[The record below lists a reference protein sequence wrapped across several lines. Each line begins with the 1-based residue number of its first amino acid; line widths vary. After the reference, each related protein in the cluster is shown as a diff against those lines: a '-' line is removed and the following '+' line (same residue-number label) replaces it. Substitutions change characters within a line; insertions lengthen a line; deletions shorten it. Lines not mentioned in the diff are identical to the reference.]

1 MLNIIWLVMILV
13 AVIVGGFSGNLP
25 AMTDGAFKTAKDA
38 VMDIALP
45 LVGLMA
51 IWLGM
56 MRLAER
62 AGLVSLLA
70 RALRPLMRRLFPEV
84 PVDHPA
90 MGAMVL
96 NMSANMLGLGNA
108 ATPLGLRAMSLLQKL
123 NPVPSVASNSMV
135 TFLAINTASIQL
147 VPTTAISI
155 LAIQG
160 SKTASS
166 IMIPALV
173 SSAVAM
179 TCGVLVARLLA
190 PFFAVKADAADA
202 GESAAAVT
210 PEPEIEIA
218 QAPALTTT
226 GRVML
231 GVFLA
236 IFAAMFFILVAPEI
250 ANRFPERMGWAWR
263 YGDFWPEIG
272 KLGFHW
278 DQHHFG
284 SSFAFPVPVI
294 DGFSR
299 LLRAISLLAVPF
311 LLSFFP
317 LYAHLRKVKVY
328 EQFCEGAKEA
338 FGTAQRIIPYLVAML
353 VSIRLLREAGVIQA
367 ITESLRKPLEFV
379 GFPPDLLP
387 LALMRPL
394 SGSASNGIFV
404 DIVKTHGADSMLA
417 KMAATIYGSTE
428 TTFYVLAVYFGSV
441 AVRKTR
447 HAIIAGLTADIVA
460 MIAAITVCRL
470 LLS

>member
-1 MLNIIWLVMILV
+1 MKNFLCSGRSLLFLKGMLNIIWLLMILV
-13 AVIVGGFSGNLP
+13 SVIVGGFSGRLP
-25 AMTDGAFKTAKDA
+25 EMIAGAFDAAESA
-38 VMDIALP
+38 VMKVALP
-45 LVGLMA
+45 LIGLWA

-70 RALRPLMRRLFPEV
+70 RALRPLMRRIFPEV

-108 ATPLGLRAMSLLQKL
+108 ATPLGLRAMNLLQKL

-155 LAIQG
+155 LAVQG
-160 SKTASS
+160 SKSASS
-166 IMIPALV
+166 IMVPALI

-179 TCGVLVARLLA
+179 MCGVLVARLLA
-190 PFFAVKADAADA
+190 PMFPVKADADIAEEA
-202 GESAAAVT
+202 TSVS
-210 PEPEIEIA
+210 PEPEIQITE
-218 QAPALTTT
+218 APALTV
-226 GRVML
+226 GGKVILAGFLVVFCAML
-231 GVFLA
+231 FVL
-236 IFAAMFFILVAPEI
+236 ITPQI
-250 ANRFPERMGWAWR
+250 ANQLPESMGWSWR
-263 YGDFWPEIG
+263 YGDHWPALSET
-272 KLGFHW
+272 
-278 DQHHFG
+278 QR
-284 SSFAFPVPVI
+284 V
-294 DGFSR
+294 
-299 LLRAISLLAVPF
+299 LRAISLLAVPF

-328 EQFCEGAKEA
+328 EQFCEGAKDA
-338 FGTAQRIIPYLVAML
+338 FGTAQRVIPYLVGML
-353 VSIRLLREAGVIQA
+353 ISIRLLREAGVMQA
-367 ITESLRKPLEFV
+367 VTEFLRKPLEAV

-387 LALMRPL
+387 LVLMRPL

-404 DIVKTHGADSMLA
+404 DIVKTHGADTMLA
-417 KMAATIYGSTE
+417 KMAATIFGSTE

-447 HAIIAGLTADIVA
+447 HAIVAGLTADIVA
-460 MIAAITVCRL
+460 MIAAIVVCRL
-470 LLS
+470 MLG

>member
-38 VMDIALP
+38 VMEIALP

-108 ATPLGLRAMSLLQKL
+108 ATPLGLRAMSLLQTL

-179 TCGVLVARLLA
+179 TCGVIVSRLLA

-202 GESAAAVT
+202 GESAAAIA

-218 QAPALTTT
+218 QAPALTTG

-231 GVFLA
+231 GVFLT
-236 IFAAMFFILVAPEI
+236 IFAAMFFILVAPET
-250 ANRFPERMGWAWR
+250 ANRFPGKMGWAWR
-263 YGDFWPEIG
+263 YGDFWPG
-272 KLGFHW
+272 LP
-278 DQHHFG
+278 DAQR
-284 SSFAFPVPVI
+284 V
-294 DGFSR
+294 
-299 LLRAISLLAVPF
+299 LRAISLLAVPF

-367 ITESLRKPLEFV
+367 ITGFLRKPLEYV

>member
-13 AVIVGGFSGNLP
+13 AVIVGGFSGNLA

-38 VMDIALP
+38 VMEIALP

-123 NPVPSVASNSMV
+123 NPAPGVASNSMV

-155 LAIQG
+155 LAVQG
-160 SKTASS
+160 SKSASA
-166 IMIPALV
+166 IMVPALI
-173 SSAVAM
+173 STTVAM
-179 TCGVLVARLLA
+179 ACGIVVARVLA
-190 PFFAVKADAADA
+190 PFFPVRPDA
-202 GESAAAVT
+202 ESAAAQEKEAT
-210 PEPEIEIA
+210 PEPETALAE
-218 QAPALTTT
+218 APGLTAG
-226 GRVML
+226 GRVIL
-231 GVFLA
+231 AVFFVA
-236 IFAAMFFILVAPEI
+236 FFAMAFILIAPQT
-250 ANRFPERMGWAWR
+250 ANAFPERMGWSWR
-263 YGDFWPEIG
+263 YSDFWPG
-272 KLGFHW
+272 LG
-278 DQHHFG
+278 
-284 SSFAFPVPVI
+284 
-294 DGFSR
+294 DGQR
-299 LLRAISLLAVPF
+299 VLRAISLLAVPF
-311 LLSFFP
+311 LFAFFP

-328 EQFCEGAKEA
+328 EQFCEGAKDA
-338 FGTAQRIIPYLVAML
+338 FSTAQRIVPYLVAML
-353 VSIRLLREAGVIQA
+353 VSIRLLREAGVIKA
-367 ITESLRKPLEFV
+367 ITEFLRRPLEFV

-404 DIVKTHGADSMLA
+404 DIVRTHGADSMLA
-417 KMAATIYGSTE
+417 KMSAVIYGSTE

-447 HAIIAGLTADIVA
+447 HAIIAGLTADVVA
-460 MIAAITVCRL
+460 MVTAIAVCRL
-470 LLS
+470 MLS